1 MNTETIDELS
11 AHPWGSDDASHPG
24 IFIVH
29 SGEQPQRLVLP
40 LEGGALELGRDE
52 LAAAGIP
59 DARMSRRHLRVE
71 IDAEGWTV
79 HDLGS
84 RNGTFVDGR
93 QVQVARRL
101 RNPVVR
107 VGRTLLLPVGDRRPY
122 ESPGVTVQ
130 AGVVTGPTM
139 ASFYE
144 RITLIA
150 QSGANLLINGNSGTG
165 KELAANAFHAAGDK
179 ARPFVAVNCATI
191 QREIAERILFGARRG
206 AYTGAVADAV
216 GVVQAADRGTLFLD
230 EVAELDLAVQ
240 AKLLRVLETKRVA
253 PLGSVTDIAVDVRLC
268 AATHKDLR
276 AEVAAGRFRED
287 LYFRIGRP
295 ALRLPPLRER
305 REEIPW
311 LIEQAL
317 AAQSVRVTAGAE
329 FIEACLL
336 RAWPGN
342 VRELLAE
349 AKTAAVAA
357 VAARRG
363 AILASDL
370 DDEAGRVH
378 GPNSERSSE
387 RFEEKS
393 DTDARSEAP
402 APDTAAIE
410 AALRAEQ
417 GNVARAA
424 ARLGLARSKLRRAI
438 ERQGIDVKALR
449 SG

>member
-1 MNTETIDELS
+1 M
-11 AHPWGSDDASHPG
+11 
-24 IFIVH
+24 H
-29 SGEQPQRLVLP
+29 SGEQPQRVALP
-40 LEGGALELGRDE
+40 LTDGALELGRDE

-71 IDAEGWTV
+71 IDGDGWTV

-101 RNPVVR
+101 TSPVVR
-107 VGRTLLLPVGDRRPY
+107 VGRTLLLLVGDRRPY
-122 ESPGVTVQ
+122 ESPGLTLHD
-130 AGVVTGPTM
+130 GVVTGPTM
-139 ASFYE
+139 AAFYE
-144 RITLIA
+144 RLTLIA
-150 QSGANLLINGNSGTG
+150 QSGTNLLINGNSGTG
-165 KELAANAFHAAGDK
+165 KELAAHAFHAASAPG
-179 ARPFVAVNCATI
+179 RPFIAVNCATI

-206 AYTGAVADAV
+206 AYTGAVADAI

-230 EVAELDLAVQ
+230 EVAELDMSVQ
-240 AKLLRVLETKRVA
+240 AKLLRVIETKKVA
-253 PLGSVTDIAVDVRLC
+253 PLGAVTDVSVDVRLC

-311 LIEQAL
+311 LVEQAL

-349 AKTAAVAA
+349 AKTAGVAA
-357 VAARRG
+357 VAARRST
-363 AILASDL
+363 LLVSDL
-370 DDEAGRVH
+370 DDEAGRSHAPV
-378 GPNSERSSE
+378 SERV
-387 RFEEKS
+387 EEKS
-393 DTDARSEAP
+393 EPDSRADAPNLDHA
-402 APDTAAIE
+402 TIE

-424 ARLGLARSKLRRAI
+424 ARLGMARSKLRRAI
-438 ERQGIDVKALR
+438 ERRGIDVKALR